1 MIKVNSLL
9 FASALML
16 SPLLQAAEH
25 GSKTE
30 AAEHGSKT
38 EAAEKAPQQTKLYI
52 ISPKDGE
59 KVPQTFTVKFGLS
72 GMGVAPAGVE
82 RENTGHHHLLIDV
95 DDMPDLSKPLPATE
109 NIIHFGGG
117 QTETQVT
124 LPPGKH
130 TLQLVLGNYMHV
142 PHKNP
147 VVSKKI
153 TVVVE

>member
-1 MIKVNSLL
+1 MIKASSLL

-16 SPLLQAAEH
+16 SPLLHAAEH
-25 GSKTE
+25 ESKTDM
-30 AAEHGSKT
+30 AS
-38 EAAEKAPQQTKLYI
+38 KAPENAKLYI

-59 KVPQTFTVKFGLS
+59 KVPRTFTVKFGLS
-72 GMGVAPAGVE
+72 GMGVAPAGVDS
-82 RENTGHHHLLIDV
+82 ENTGHHHLLIDV
-95 DDMPDLSKPLPATE
+95 DEMPDMSKPLPASE

-142 PHKNP
+142 PHEKP
-147 VVSKKI
+147 VMSKKI
-153 TVVVE
+153 TIEVE

>member
-1 MIKVNSLL
+1 MIKANSLL

-16 SPLLQAAEH
+16 SPLLYAAEH
-25 GSKTE
+25 DSK
-30 AAEHGSKT
+30 ADMAS
-38 EAAEKAPQQTKLYI
+38 KAPENTKLYI

-82 RENTGHHHLLIDV
+82 REKTGHHHLLIDV
-95 DDMPDLSKPLPATE
+95 DELPDMSKPLPASK

-147 VVSKKI
+147 VMSKKI
-153 TVVVE
+153 TVEVE